1 MADSKLFKVLVV
13 DDEPEILE
21 LLQYNFNKKGLQV
34 AVARNGQEGLEM
46 IQQDPPQIIVLDIMM
61 PVMNGIEMCR
71 QLRQDEQFRNIP
83 ILFLSATNDDMLI
96 LSAMN
101 AGGNHFISKP
111 IRLIKNQT
119 RFDDYQPGCQGYHH
133 FAHLCPRTEIPL
145 C

>member
-1 MADSKLFKVLVV
+1 MANSKLFKVLVV

-111 IRLIKNQT
+111 IRLNLLFELVSNLYDEFKN
-119 RFDDYQPGCQGYHH
+119 RG
-133 FAHLCPRTEIPL
+133 AA
-145 C
+145 

>member
-1 MADSKLFKVLVV
+1 MTDSKRFKVLVV

-21 LLQYNFNKKGLQV
+21 LLQYNFNKKGLEV
-34 AVARNGQEGLEM
+34 AIARNGQEGMEM

-71 QLRQDEQFRNIP
+71 QLRQDERFRNIP

-101 AGGNHFISKP
+101 AGGNHFVSKP
-111 IRLIKNQT
+111 IRLNLLFELVSNLYDEFKN
-119 RFDDYQPGCQGYHH
+119 RG
-133 FAHLCPRTEIPL
+133 AA
-145 C
+145 

>member
-111 IRLIKNQT
+111 IRLNLLFELVSNLYDEFKN
-119 RFDDYQPGCQGYHH
+119 RG
-133 FAHLCPRTEIPL
+133 AA
-145 C
+145 